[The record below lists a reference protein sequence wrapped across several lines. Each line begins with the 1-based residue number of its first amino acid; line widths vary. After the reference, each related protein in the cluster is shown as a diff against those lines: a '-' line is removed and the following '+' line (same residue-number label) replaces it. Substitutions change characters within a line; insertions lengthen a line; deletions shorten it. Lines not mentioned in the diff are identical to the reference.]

1 MSRRINVTERV
12 PGIFVVEGIGKLVEG
27 SSWLGKVY
35 SRFKTTSTRSAK
47 SFALLKFLR
56 KRSVDLWERSRSSRR
71 SLTLGKSDGLVDV
84 GSGSRV
90 AVASD
95 GGACDGVGS
104 GGTGDMVWKYGV
116 ADDVADIE
124 CVFSN
129 I

>member
-1 MSRRINVTERV
+1 M
-12 PGIFVVEGIGKLVEG
+12 
-27 SSWLGKVY
+27 
-35 SRFKTTSTRSAK
+35 
-47 SFALLKFLR
+47 
-56 KRSVDLWERSRSSRR
+56 DLWERSRSSRR
-71 SLTLGKSDGLVDV
+71 SLTLANSDGVVDV

-90 AVASD
+90 AVASE

-116 ADDVADIE
+116 TDDVDDIE